1 MNCEDRRESIFLG
14 EGERELFLKNL
25 EEPCANTDGQVH
37 AWRLM
42 SNHFHLVIEPPK
54 ANSVAGMNGLEVDC
68 PKPDNG
74 GRAVSRQLRATKQQ

>member
-1 MNCEDRRESIFLG
+1 
-14 EGERELFLKNL
+14 
-25 EEPCANTDGQVH
+25 
-37 AWRLM
+37 M